1 MSNYRDLLSTSTSFL
16 LVDWP
21 DRDVPDTLARHGF
34 SVVSHDGPGP
44 TEYNAYRVVD
54 GSVQVR
60 PVDGPPDR
68 VDIVYAHRPID
79 ELAEIVEQ
87 ARTLNARAVWVQSG
101 LEERRSQES
110 TRMLA
115 GGGRLG
121 ARRGRWLRAPSCEYF
136 DSPYLADAVR
146 ELVEL

>member
-21 DRDVPDTLARHGF
+21 DRDVPDTVARHGF

-44 TEYNAYRVVD
+44 NEYNAYRVVD
-54 GSVQVR
+54 GIVQVQ

-68 VDIVYAHRPID
+68 VDVVYAHRPID
-79 ELAEIVEQ
+79 ELAAVVEE
-87 ARTLNARAVWVQSG
+87 ARMLNARAVWLQSG
-101 LEERRSQES
+101 LDSQGVKNPRGCWMSADDSARARQMVES
-110 TRMLA
+110 AEL
-115 GGGRLG
+115 
-121 ARRGRWLRAPSCEYF
+121 EYF

-146 ELVEL
+146 EVVEL